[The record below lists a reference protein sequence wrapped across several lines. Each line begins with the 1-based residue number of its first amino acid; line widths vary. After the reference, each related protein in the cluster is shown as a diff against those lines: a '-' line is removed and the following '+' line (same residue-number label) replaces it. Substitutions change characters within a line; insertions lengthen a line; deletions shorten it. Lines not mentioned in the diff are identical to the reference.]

1 MHPAKIEQAIKAIL
15 QMMRSCRL
23 GGRAGCVQVCAAMK
37 FMIFELFNFGNGY
50 RF

>member
-15 QMMRSCRL
+15 QMSSCRL
-23 GGRAGCVQVCAAMK
+23 GGRAGSVQECAAMK
-37 FMIFELFNFGNGY
+37 CMIFELFNFGNGC